1 MSARRRYDTDEEG
14 ATLILALVLV
24 TALFLAVGAMTSQL
38 STQFKVTQIVNDRLD
53 KQYAADG
60 GIDHAV
66 EALRADMRG
75 ATRSLCLDAA
85 GGVQTVSTVTVNGHP
100 VDLTCETRQGST
112 GSGPLVNPASFGLI
126 TTSNVASKSLE
137 TQGGAP
143 TFTVT
148 GAVYLGG
155 SIVAG
160 NLNKPVTIINGDVG
174 QLASLCTAGSLS
186 ADLVTSPPYKPAPAC
201 TSLTPV
207 EVAPTVTLPTPV
219 PPTPDALW
227 VKSISSGGTNG
238 CTVYYP
244 GLYAS
249 FPDVGNKDDFYLAS
263 GVYYFDGGGPI
274 QIANGGTLVGGANG
288 LYNNGDTT
296 TGCATDAQAS
306 AHAANPGR
314 ITGTGATLILGGDA
328 NIVLQGAMTIMA
340 RTPLDPSG
348 IPVSIYAV
356 RSTDVAGWSVWS
368 GGATAI
374 LDNTTNAGSSLLV
387 HGAVNVF
394 DAPVKLFSSNPT
406 TAVVQGGIT
415 AGTVLL
421 KASASASNFSIS
433 AFGGGPTSIASRTL
447 RVIAKAKGVN
457 GDPTFTV
464 ATAIVSISNT
474 APYTATVLS
483 WRTDENHS

>member
-38 STQFKVTQIVNDRLD
+38 STQFKVTQIVNDRVD

-60 GIDHAV
+60 GIDHAI
-66 EALRADMRG
+66 EALRADMRA

-85 GGVQTVSTVTVNGHP
+85 GGVQAMSTVTVNGHP
-100 VDLTCETRQGST
+100 VDITCETRQGST

-126 TTSNVASKSLE
+126 TTKSVATKSLE
-137 TQGGAP
+137 TQGGSAP
-143 TFTVT
+143 LSVN

-155 SIVAG
+155 GVVHAD
-160 NLNKPVTIINGDVG
+160 LNKQVTITNGDVG
-174 QLASLCTAGSLS
+174 QLASRCTAGSLS
-186 ADLVTSPPYKPAPAC
+186 ADLVTAAPFKAAPAC

-207 EVAPTVTLPTPV
+207 EVAPTVTLPSLPPV
-219 PPTPDALW
+219 ADASW
-227 VKSISSGGTNG
+227 VKSTSSGSTNG
-238 CTVYYP
+238 CTVFYP
-244 GLYAS
+244 GRYTSL
-249 FPDVGNKDDFYLAS
+249 PDVGSKDDFYLAS
-263 GVYYFDGGGPI
+263 GTYYFDGVGSI
-274 QIANGGTLVGGANG
+274 AIANGGTLVAGANG

-296 TGCATDAQAS
+296 IGCATDAQAS

-314 ITGTGATLILGGDA
+314 ITGTGATLIFGGNSTVGLA
-328 NIVLQGAMTIMA
+328 GVMTIMA

-348 IPVSIYAV
+348 IPVSLYAV
-356 RSTDVAGWSVWS
+356 RSTDVAAGWTEWS
-368 GGATAI
+368 GGSTPI
-374 LDNTTNAGSSLLV
+374 LDNTNAGASFLI
-387 HGAVNVF
+387 HGAVNAF
-394 DAPVKLFSSNPT
+394 DAPITLFSSNPT
-406 TAVVQGGIT
+406 TAVVQGGVT
-415 AGTVLL
+415 AGTVML
-421 KASASASNFSIS
+421 KASASNFNIS
-433 AFGGGPTSIASRTL
+433 AFGGGPTAIASRTL

-457 GDPTFTV
+457 ADPTFTV